1 MKNLKMIWNDLVA
14 KFEFWRAKKIHIEK
28 DFEFMLDISTPQAFS
43 VRILTKKYEGVI
55 VEYTDIQ
62 FGNDNRFHFNANV
75 IANPNLKN
83 TETNAFKTFTSD
95 IMRGII
101 VESVKHAEKLVN
113 ENGTLDSIEPVEE
126 RAVHAEDNPVPE
138 KRVSKRKPRKKTV

>member
-1 MKNLKMIWNDLVA
+1 MNLKTMWNDLIA
-14 KFEFWRAKKIHIEK
+14 KFEFRRAKKIKVEK
-28 DFEFMLDISTPQAFS
+28 DFEFMLDVSTPQAFS
-43 VRILTKKYEGVI
+43 VRILTEKYKGVI
-55 VEYTDIQ
+55 VEYTDIE
-62 FGNDNRFHFNANV
+62 FGDDNRFHFDANV

-83 TETNAFKTFTSD
+83 TDTNAFKTFTSD

-101 VESVKHAEKLVN
+101 TESVKHAEKLVN

-126 RAVHAEDNPVPE
+126 RAVHAEDDSVPK

>member
-1 MKNLKMIWNDLVA
+1 MNLKTIWNDLIA
-14 KFEFWRAKKIHIEK
+14 KFEFRRAKKIQIEK
-28 DFEFMLDISTPQAFS
+28 DFEFMYDISTPQAFS

-55 VEYTDIQ
+55 VEYANIE
-62 FGNDNRFHFNANV
+62 FGDDNRFHFNANV

-83 TETNAFKTFTSD
+83 TETYAFKTFTSD

-101 VESVKHAEKLVN
+101 IESVKHAEKLVN
-113 ENGTLDSIEPVEE
+113 ENGTLDSVEPVEE
-126 RAVHAEDNPVPE
+126 RTVHAESDSVPE